1 MKDRSIYQDTARVR
15 RTRSQGHRKP
25 FDSPD
30 KDNTIMRFSELRLSE
45 PIVRAV
51 TAEGYETAT
60 PIQVKAIPEILA
72 GHDVLGCAQTGTGKT
87 AAFALPMLHQLAAT
101 STKRSKRPEV
111 RPHGKSKRRRANP
124 GRPRA
129 LILAP
134 TRELASQIFE
144 SFCTYGRH
152 VRIRHVVV
160 FGGVKQAS
168 QVRSLRA
175 GCDVLIATP
184 GRLLDLINQGHIDL
198 RGVET
203 LVLDEADRMLDM
215 GFIHDIR
222 KIVTKMPGE
231 RQTLLFSATM
241 PREIR
246 NLADSLLSD
255 PVFME
260 TAPTA
265 SPAEAVAQSVYLVM
279 RQNKPALLQR
289 VLDQPEM
296 GRALIFTRT
305 KHGADRVV
313 KQLGRGGVQAEA
325 IHSNKSQN
333 TRTKALNGF
342 KSGHVQVLVATDIA
356 SRGIDVDEITHV
368 INYDLPNL
376 PDTYVHRIGRTAR
389 AGASGVA
396 ISFCDHDE
404 IKHLKAIERLI
415 RMEIEVRR
423 DESDLLFTPSRSKKT
438 QASQRDNRSKGR
450 PAHWNKRRSKG
461 RRGSPP
467 AAKSNGWKRQTK
479 RQKQAVA

>member
-1 MKDRSIYQDTARVR
+1 
-15 RTRSQGHRKP
+15 
-25 FDSPD
+25 
-30 KDNTIMRFSELRLSE
+30 MRFSELRLSE

-60 PIQVKAIPEILA
+60 PIQIKATPEVLA
-72 GHDVLGCAQTGTGKT
+72 GRDVLGCAQTGTGKT

-101 STKRSKRPEV
+101 GAKRSKRPAV
-111 RPHGKSKRRRANP
+111 RPHGKGTRRRANP
-124 GRPRA
+124 ARPRA
-129 LILAP
+129 LVLAP

-152 VRIRHVVV
+152 VRVRHVVV
-160 FGGVKQAS
+160 FGGVKQAR

-222 KIVTKMPGE
+222 KVVATIPAT

-246 NLADSLLSD
+246 DLADSLLSD
-255 PVFME
+255 PIFME
-260 TAPTA
+260 TAPAA

-279 RQNKPALLQR
+279 RQNKPTLLQR
-289 VLDQPEM
+289 VLEQPDM

-313 KQLGRGGVQAEA
+313 KQLARVGVQAGA

-333 TRTKALNGF
+333 ARTQALKGF
-342 KSGHVQVLVATDIA
+342 KSGQVQVLVATDIA

-396 ISFCDHDE
+396 LSFCDHE
-404 IKHLKAIERLI
+404 ELKHLKAIERLI
-415 RMEIEVRR
+415 RMEIEVRE
-423 DESDLLFTPSRSKKT
+423 DESDLQFNPSKT
-438 QASQRDNRSKGR
+438 RKTRTQNRDNSSKGT
-450 PAHWNKRRSKG
+450 PPHWNTRRSKSG
-461 RRGSPP
+461 RG
-467 AAKSNGWKRQTK
+467 AKPGRGWKRQSK
-479 RQKQAVA
+479 RRKQAVA